1 MTIVY
6 VSSSVLEYDPY
17 DLNSLNDNA
26 YILKIHYL
34 INMLVRLEQ
43 AFLETAQKL
52 KNPFT
57 PADKEKLA
65 EDIEQNYNKIMS
77 VISAKEIAKENSKP
91 TIIELG
97 NIGSRFFA
105 LNIYYNADK
114 NRDYI
119 PKSIE
124 QLLPSIS
131 PAYVDVMATTT
142 AHQSPDDPNATYIKV
157 AQIYDDVSLNSKYL
171 EEVVKEDE
179 GLSPS
184 EGI

>member
-1 MTIVY
+1 M
-6 VSSSVLEYDPY
+6 
-17 DLNSLNDNA
+17 
-26 YILKIHYL
+26 L
-34 INMLVRLEQ
+34 IRLEHT
-43 AFLETAQKL
+43 FLDMTQKL
-52 KNPFT
+52 NKPFSL
-57 PADKEKLA
+57 ADKEKLA
-65 EDIEQNYNKIMS
+65 EAVELNYNKIRSVMS
-77 VISAKEIAKENSKP
+77 AQEMVKERSKP
-91 TIIELG
+91 TVIELG

-105 LNIYYNADK
+105 LNIYYSADK
-114 NRDYI
+114 NRDDI

-157 AQIYDDVSLNSKYL
+157 AQIYDDGSLNSKYL

>member
-1 MTIVY
+1 M
-6 VSSSVLEYDPY
+6 
-17 DLNSLNDNA
+17 
-26 YILKIHYL
+26 L
-34 INMLVRLEQ
+34 IRLEHI
-43 AFLETAQKL
+43 FLDMTQKL
-52 KNPFT
+52 NKPFSL
-57 PADKEKLA
+57 ADKEKLA
-65 EDIEQNYNKIMS
+65 EAVELNYNKIRSVMS
-77 VISAKEIAKENSKP
+77 AQEMVKERSKP
-91 TIIELG
+91 TVIELG

-105 LNIYYNADK
+105 LNIYYNPDK
-114 NRDYI
+114 NRDDI

-157 AQIYDDVSLNSKYL
+157 AQIYDDGSLNSKYL

>member
-1 MTIVY
+1 M
-6 VSSSVLEYDPY
+6 
-17 DLNSLNDNA
+17 
-26 YILKIHYL
+26 L
-34 INMLVRLEQ
+34 IRLEHT
-43 AFLETAQKL
+43 FLDMTQKL
-52 KNPFT
+52 NKPFSL
-57 PADKEKLA
+57 ADKEKLA
-65 EDIEQNYNKIMS
+65 EAVELNYNKIRSVMS
-77 VISAKEIAKENSKP
+77 AQEMVKERSKP
-91 TIIELG
+91 TVIELG

-114 NRDYI
+114 NRDDI

-157 AQIYDDVSLNSKYL
+157 AQIYDDGSLNSKYL

-179 GLSPS
+179 GISPS